1 MKRKIIILCI
11 CFIIAVVGVY
21 RCMTKTVYLYL
32 DFFKISTPCEATHM
46 VVSPNIK
53 LQGYSNDSPMPKP
66 FITTGKCT
74 DIWDKETI
82 DKVIDYLKNI
92 PLVYTFSDKIEKY
105 QTDNVR
111 KGSIY
116 FYNDEGIICGIVRLA
131 GEHYIQSSINAEVLR
146 TKSNETLIISGLE
159 QLNFD

>member
-82 DKVIDYLKNI
+82 DKIIEYLKNI
-92 PLVYTFSDKIEKY
+92 PMVYTFSDKIEKY
-105 QTDNVR
+105 QTDDVR

-116 FYNDEGIICGIVRLA
+116 FYDEDGFMCGSVSIA

-146 TKSNETLIISGLE
+146 TKSNETRIISGLE
-159 QLNFD
+159 QLKFD

>member
-1 MKRKIIILCI
+1 M
-11 CFIIAVVGVY
+11 VGVY

-46 VVSPNIK
+46 VVSHDIK
-53 LQGYSNDSPMPKP
+53 LQGYSNETSLPLLFNDLQKY
-66 FITTGKCT
+66 T
-74 DIWDKETI
+74 DVWDKETI

-159 QLNFD
+159 QLKFD